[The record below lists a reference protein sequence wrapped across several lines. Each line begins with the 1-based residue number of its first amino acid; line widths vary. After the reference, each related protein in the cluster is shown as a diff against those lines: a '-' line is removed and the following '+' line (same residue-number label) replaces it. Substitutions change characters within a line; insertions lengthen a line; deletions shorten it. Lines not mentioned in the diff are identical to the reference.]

1 VTGSKTFKVVLAI
14 AILMAGNG
22 MARAQEVGSAG
33 AGKLEVGGFPGG
45 GLWLGGG
52 DDNTEV
58 DFNNYN
64 FGGGATWYLN
74 EKAALEAEAAFGL
87 GISQDVNYRNKIV
100 YRVQMPHTLGTNG
113 NVVFFPGGS
122 SRRLAGYVTGGV
134 GMLTLYS
141 RTAAS
146 RLFGLTDNE
155 SFLATNLGG
164 GVKIFR
170 RDEYRNW
177 GFRIDYRLMMV
188 NKKSGAVPLFAQSKS
203 RTGHR
208 FYIGMLYTLKR

>member
-1 VTGSKTFKVVLAI
+1 MV
-14 AILMAGNG
+14 AILVAASGV
-22 MARAQEVGSAG
+22 ARAQEVGSPG

-58 DFNNYN
+58 DFNNYD
-64 FGGGATWYLN
+64 FGGGATWYVN
-74 EKAALEAEAAFGL
+74 SKAAIEAEAAFGL
-87 GISQDVNYRNKIV
+87 GISQDVNYRNNIV

-113 NVVFFPGGS
+113 NILFFPGGS
-122 SRRLAGYVTGGV
+122 ERRLAGYVTGGAGV
-134 GMLTLYS
+134 LTLYS

-146 RLFGLTDNE
+146 RLFGLTENE

-188 NKKSGAVPLFAQSKS
+188 NKKSDAVPLFAQSKR

-208 FYIGMLYTLKR
+208 FYIGLLYTLKR

>member
-1 VTGSKTFKVVLAI
+1 VTGSKTFKVILAI
-14 AILMAGNG
+14 AILVAASG
-22 MARAQEVGSAG
+22 AVRAQEVGSAG
-33 AGKLEVGGFPGG
+33 AGRLEVGGFPGG

-52 DDNTEV
+52 DGNTEV
-58 DFNNYN
+58 DFNNYD

-74 EKAALEAEAAFGL
+74 SKTALEAEAAFGL
-87 GISQDVNYRNKIV
+87 GISQDINYRNNIV

-113 NVVFFPGGS
+113 NIVFFPGGS
-122 SRRLAGYVTGGV
+122 ARRLAGYVTGGV

-146 RLFGLTDNE
+146 RFFGLTENE

-188 NKKSGAVPLFAQSKS
+188 NKKSDAVPLFAQSKS
-203 RTGHR
+203 RRGHR

>member
-1 VTGSKTFKVVLAI
+1 VTGNTTCRIVFAI
-14 AILMAGNG
+14 AILMAASGV
-22 MARAQEVGSAG
+22 APAQEVGSPG

-52 DDNTEV
+52 DGNTEV
-58 DFNNYN
+58 DFNNYD
-64 FGGGATWYLN
+64 FGGGGTFYLN
-74 EKAALEAEAAFGL
+74 PRAALEAEAAFGL
-87 GISQDVNYRNKIV
+87 GLSQNVNYRSNIV
-100 YRVQMPHTLGTNG
+100 YRVQMPHTLATNG
-113 NVVFFPGGS
+113 NIVFFPGGS
-122 SRRLAGYVTGGV
+122 GRRLAAYVTGGAGV
-134 GMLTLYS
+134 LTLYS

-146 RLFGLTDNE
+146 RLFGLTENE

-170 RDEYRNW
+170 RDDYRNW
-177 GFRIDYRLMMV
+177 GFRIDYRLIMV
-188 NKKSGAVPLFAQSKS
+188 NTKSDAVPLFAQSKH